1 MDDQVD
7 VVLCLDGLS
16 SVKVKAFQNGKALSG
31 FSTTISGQLR
41 SLLKQ
46 VYTSESL
53 EKGILNYLNLRGKCV
68 LRIEFKRQFFKA
80 QWIPDKV
87 MTAMPQLAY
96 SPSEGSVQS
105 SYYAQGL
112 GDIQDAIRLGDTL
125 FFDKWRGELLQMQ
138 APESWPHK
146 QWRLPVFLESPIWDY
161 ASAVPEM
168 PFLLRVLAPV
178 VVEGDAPASPVQ
190 ALAIPVS
197 DKEQLA
203 SGTVIVNLRR
213 QKESTSLDFFMSH
226 DSHRMS
232 VHMDQC
238 LVQNEDEVWENKTLF
253 LPLPTEGAWDLLSV
267 PTEMLLQCFRLCE
280 VIDPRVG
287 VTSSGLEFSRGISP
301 ESERD
306 LLARLEELSVVVQI
320 HDMPATVEDWKVT
333 LDMRG
338 LETPEIRV
346 FRGRISVE
354 DALWEEAIRQDG
366 QVIDS
371 HRLILLREE
380 ARVALA
386 ALARWRQLK
395 EKTAKGHTW
404 HPLLQW
410 VYLRQNGVDVLL
422 SPEQQDVLTKLMQF
436 SEIPEVTI
444 PGYFAAT
451 LRAYQHDAV
460 RWLHFLY
467 GLRMGACLADDMG
480 LGKTVQ
486 TLAFLAIIRET
497 NPNANIMIVVPPSLV
512 HHWVAEWR
520 KFLPGV
526 PIAAVTG
533 KNDLEGHYACITSYE
548 AVRRQSTSFGKRHW
562 QVVVFDEAHW
572 VKNPTAQRADAVR
585 RIVSDFR
592 LCLTGTPLE
601 NHLGEFV
608 AVMETAVPG
617 LFFGGNVSKVGME
630 QDWVR
635 GAKPFLLRRTKT
647 QMLPELPAKIESD
660 VILEMS
666 SDQQDAYDA
675 IRVEARQ
682 KIVDAYASLAKNK
695 AGVVAL
701 TALLRLRQICV
712 SPELVYS
719 KSYSS
724 VKFDYLMSQLEMVLD
739 EGHSCLVFSQFRQ
752 SLVLLEK
759 KMKAAGIPNT
769 RIDGTTPGAQRQTI
783 VDAFQNSDTPQVL
796 LMSLKTGG
804 VGFHLTRA
812 SVVFHLD
819 PWWNPA
825 VEDQATDRTYRLG
838 QNKAVNVYRL
848 LIKDSIEERIQVLK
862 KQKQQVFASVVGSG
876 GMDKVSSLTCDD
888 FMFVLGD

>member
-16 SVKVKAFQNGKALSG
+16 SVKVKAFQNGKTLSG

-46 VYTSESL
+46 VYSSESL
-53 EKGILNYLNLRGKCV
+53 EKGILNYLNARGTCV
-68 LRIEFKRQFFKA
+68 LRIEYKRQFFKA
-80 QWIPDKV
+80 QWVPDKV

-96 SPSEGSVQS
+96 SPSENTVQS

-112 GDIQDAIRLGDTL
+112 GDIQDAIRLGETL

-138 APESWPHK
+138 APESWPHQ
-146 QWRLPVFLESPIWDY
+146 QWRLPVFLEAPIWDY
-161 ASAVPEM
+161 ASAVSEF
-168 PFLLRVLAPV
+168 PFVLRVLAPV
-178 VVEGDAPASPVQ
+178 AVEGEAPAAPAQ
-190 ALAIPVS
+190 ALALPVLDAEKIP
-197 DKEQLA
+197 

-213 QKESTSLDFFMSH
+213 QKESTSLDFFLSH
-226 DSHRMS
+226 DVQRLS
-232 VHMDQC
+232 VQMDRC
-238 LVQNEDEVWENKTLF
+238 LVQNEDEVWENKILF
-253 LPLPTEGAWDLLSV
+253 LPLPAKGEWDVLSV
-267 PTEMLLQCFRLCE
+267 PTDMLMTCFRLCE
-280 VIDPRVG
+280 AIDPRVG
-287 VTSSGLEFSRGISP
+287 VTATGLEFSRGISP
-301 ESERD
+301 ESERE
-306 LLARLEELSVVVQI
+306 LLARLEELDVVVQI

-395 EKTAKGHTW
+395 EKTAKGHIW

-410 VYLRQNGVDVLL
+410 VYLRQNGVEVLL

-444 PGYFAAT
+444 PDYFAAT

-486 TLAFLAIIRET
+486 TLAFLSVIRET
-497 NPNANIMIVVPPSLV
+497 NPTANVMIVVPPSLV
-512 HHWVAEWR
+512 HHWVAEWK

-533 KNDLEGHYACITSYE
+533 KNDLDGHLACVTSYE
-548 AVRRQSTSFGKRHW
+548 AVRRQATSFGKRHW

-617 LFFGGNVSKVGME
+617 LFFGGNISKSGME

-647 QMLPELPAKIESD
+647 QMLPELPEKIESD
-660 VILEMS
+660 VVLEMDK
-666 SDQQDAYDA
+666 DQQDAYDA

-719 KSYSS
+719 KAYSS
-724 VKFDYLMSQLEMVLD
+724 VKFDYLMSQLETVLD

-783 VDAFQNSDTPQVL
+783 VDAFQNSETPQVL

-848 LIKDSIEERIQVLK
+848 LIKDSIEERIQILK

>member
-1 MDDQVD
+1 MDDQID

-16 SVKVKAFQNGKALSG
+16 SVKVKAFHNGKALSG
-31 FSTTISGQLR
+31 FSTNISGQLR

-46 VYTSESL
+46 VYSSESL
-53 EKGILNYLNLRGKCV
+53 EKGILSYLNTRGACV

-80 QWIPDKV
+80 QWVPDKV

-96 SPSEGSVQS
+96 SPEEGQIQS

-112 GDIQDAIRLGDTL
+112 GDIQDAIRLGETL
-125 FFDKWRGELLQMQ
+125 FFDRWRGELLQMQ
-138 APESWPHK
+138 APDSWPHQ
-146 QWRLPVFLESPIWDY
+146 QWRLPAFLEAPIWNYVNSD
-161 ASAVPEM
+161 PEM
-168 PFLLRVLAPV
+168 PFMLRVLSPAGEDTV
-178 VVEGDAPASPVQ
+178 AVDATVDPMRIAQ
-190 ALAIPVS
+190 VS
-197 DKEQLA
+197 ATLL
-203 SGTVIVNLRR
+203 VNVRR
-213 QKESTSLDFFMSH
+213 QKESTSLDFFLSH
-226 DSHRMS
+226 ETQRFPVQMER
-232 VHMDQC
+232 C
-238 LVQNEDEVWENKTLF
+238 LLQNEEDAWESRPVF
-253 LPLPTEGAWDLLSV
+253 LPLPIGTTWEILSA
-267 PTEMLLQCFRLCE
+267 PTALLLQCFQACQA
-280 VIDPRVG
+280 IDARVG
-287 VTSSGLEFSRGISP
+287 VVASGVEFARGMSV

-306 LLARLEELSVVVQI
+306 LLARFEEWGVLVQI
-320 HDMPATVEDWKVT
+320 HDMPASVEDWKIT
-333 LDMRG
+333 LDMRNG
-338 LETPEIRV
+338 EIPEIRV

-410 VYLRQNGVDVLL
+410 VYLRQNGVEVML
-422 SPEQQDVLTKLMQF
+422 SPEQQAVLTKLMQF
-436 SEIPEVTI
+436 SEIPAVAL
-444 PGYFAAT
+444 PDYFAAT
-451 LRAYQHDAV
+451 LRGYQSDAV
-460 RWLHFLY
+460 RWLCFLY
-467 GLRMGACLADDMG
+467 GLQMGACLADDMG

-486 TLAFLAIIRET
+486 TLAFLSVIREKD
-497 NPNANIMIVVPPSLV
+497 PKANIMIVVPPSLV
-512 HHWVAEWR
+512 HHWVAEWGR
-520 KFLPGV
+520 FLPGV
-526 PIAAVTG
+526 PVVAVTG
-533 KNDLEGHYACITSYE
+533 KEDLAGNTACITSYE
-548 AVRRQSTSFGKRHW
+548 AVRRQSDSFGQRQW

-585 RIVSDFR
+585 RIRSDFR

-617 LFFGGNVSKVGME
+617 LFFGGNASKGGTE

-647 QMLPELPAKIESD
+647 QMLPELPEKLESD
-660 VILEMS
+660 VVLEMPQ
-666 SDQQDAYDA
+666 DQQDAYDA

-682 KIVDAYASLAKNK
+682 KIMDAYASLSKNK

-724 VKFDYLMSQLEMVLD
+724 VKFEYLLSQLEMILD

-759 KMKAAGIPNT
+759 KMKEAGIPNT
-769 RIDGTTPGAQRQTI
+769 RIDGTTPGAQRQSI
-783 VDAFQNSDTPQVL
+783 VDAFQQSETPQVL

-838 QNKAVNVYRL
+838 QDKAVNVYRL
-848 LIKDSIEERIQVLK
+848 LIKDSIEERIQILK

-876 GMDKVSSLTCDD
+876 GMDQVSSLTCED

>member
-46 VYTSESL
+46 VYSSESL
-53 EKGILNYLNLRGKCV
+53 EKGILNYLNARGSCV
-68 LRIEFKRQFFKA
+68 LRIEFKRQLFKA
-80 QWIPDKV
+80 QWVPDKI
-87 MTAMPQLAY
+87 MTAMPQLTYA
-96 SPSEGSVQS
+96 PEDGQIQS

-112 GDIQDAIRLGDTL
+112 GDIQDAIRLGETL
-125 FFDKWRGELLQMQ
+125 FFDRWRGELLQMQ
-138 APESWPHK
+138 APESWPHQ
-146 QWRLPVFLESPIWDY
+146 QWRLPAFLEAPIWGY
-161 ASAVPEM
+161 ATPVPEM
-168 PFLLRVLAPV
+168 PFVLRVL
-178 VVEGDAPASPVQ
+178 SPVTTEGAPSTTIPDD
-190 ALAIPVS
+190 ALISEVTPS
-197 DKEQLA
+197 LL
-203 SGTVIVNLRR
+203 VNVRR
-213 QKESTSLDFFMSH
+213 QKESTSLDFFLSYE
-226 DSHRMS
+226 SQRFP
-232 VHMDQC
+232 VQIEQC
-238 LVQNEDEVWENKTLF
+238 LIQNEADVWETRSVF
-253 LPLPTEGAWDLLSV
+253 LPMPAEGLWHILSV
-267 PTEMLLQCFRLCE
+267 PTAVVLQCFQLCE
-280 VIDPRVG
+280 AIDSRVG
-287 VTSSGLEFSRGISP
+287 MVASGLEFSRGMSV

-306 LLARLEELSVVVQI
+306 LLARFEELGVVVHV
-320 HDMPATVEDWKVT
+320 HDMPASVEDWKIT

-366 QVIDS
+366 QVIDA

-410 VYLRQNGVDVLL
+410 VYLRQNGVEVLL
-422 SPEQQDVLTKLMQF
+422 SPDQQEVLTKLMQF
-436 SEIPEVTI
+436 SEIPEVVL

-451 LRAYQHDAV
+451 LRGYQTEAV
-460 RWLHFLY
+460 RWLYFLY

-486 TLAFLAIIRET
+486 TLAFLSVVREQ
-497 NPNANIMIVVPPSLV
+497 NPSANIMIVVPPSLV
-512 HHWVAEWR
+512 HHWVAEWTR
-520 KFLPGV
+520 FLPGV
-526 PIAAVTG
+526 PVMAVTG
-533 KNDLEGHYACITSYE
+533 KDDLAGNLACITSYE
-548 AVRRQSTSFGKRHW
+548 AVRRQSEAFGKRQW

-617 LFFGGNVSKVGME
+617 LFFGGNASKAGME

-647 QMLPELPAKIESD
+647 QMLPELPEKLESD
-660 VILEMS
+660 VVLEMAQ
-666 SDQQDAYDA
+666 DQRDAYDA

-724 VKFDYLMSQLEMVLD
+724 VKFEYLLSQLEIILD

-759 KMKAAGIPNT
+759 HMKAAGIPNT
-769 RIDGTTPGAQRQTI
+769 RIDGTTPGAQRQSI
-783 VDAFQNSDTPQVL
+783 VDAFQQSDTPQVL

-838 QNKAVNVYRL
+838 QDKAVNVYRL
-848 LIKDSIEERIQVLK
+848 LIKDSIEERIQILK

-876 GMDKVSSLTCDD
+876 GMDRVSSLTCED